1 MIYTLEKRHEFE
13 AGQMFTH
20 YEVCSYTHITPI
32 GVYAGEKTLKQGTL
46 AQCEK
51 YCRLKKFSLKRRD
64 KPHPAPQPCPMP
76 PGTYLP

>member
-13 AGQMFTH
+13 AEQMFTH

-32 GVYAGEKTLKQGTL
+32 GVYAGGKTLKQGTL

-51 YCRLKKFSLKRRD
+51 YCRLKKIQPEKKR
-64 KPHPAPQPCPMP
+64 
-76 PGTYLP
+76 